1 MNEQQSQQDYH
12 TKEDGVMPV
21 MQIMPTPNHNTENNE
36 KKKKKNKKEKRKMS
50 SSESES
56 NSSESDDGKK
66 KKNKKSKKKKE
77 HLNYV
82 ENSDLKVMLIE
93 QKLGEL
99 EKKDTEN
106 KLRQMEKESDY
117 KQRQLERQIDELKAK
132 TVNTPAAPIIINNNN
147 NNNNNKPYYAP
158 VVRPIYIP
166 VVTPVYVRPNN
177 DCKFIT
183 TTIILGIF
191 VNFFSNIYLLCI
203 MHQITNKKKVFLFG
217 NILNMII
224 LIIALS
230 VKK

>member
-12 TKEDGVMPV
+12 TKEDRVMPV
-21 MQIMPTPNHNTENNE
+21 MQTMPIPDHNTENNE
-36 KKKKKNKKEKRKMS
+36 NKKKKNKKEKRKMS
-50 SSESES
+50 SSES

-66 KKNKKSKKKKE
+66 KKNKKSKQKKKE

-82 ENSDLKVMLIE
+82 ENNDLKVMLIE
-93 QKLGEL
+93 QKLGEM

-132 TVNTPAAPIIINNNN
+132 TVNIPAAPIIINNNN
-147 NNNNNKPYYAP
+147 NNNNDKPYYAP

-183 TTIILGIF
+183 ISIILGLF